1 MTKTELLVKV
11 NSKIRP
17 KLYFYLPNITF
28 LLSHA
33 AFFRLQEKHP
43 PRCYTVHARF
53 VRNVLKDL

>member
-11 NSKIRP
+11 DSKIRP
-17 KLYFYLPNITF
+17 KLYCYLPNITF

-33 AFFRLQEKHP
+33 AFFYLREKHP
-43 PRCYTVHARF
+43 PPLLHCPREI

>member
-1 MTKTELLVKV
+1 MNKTELFVKV
-11 NSKIRP
+11 NSKIHP

-33 AFFRLQEKHP
+33 AFFYLCEKHP
-43 PRCYTVHARF
+43 PLCYAVHVRF

>member
-17 KLYFYLPNITF
+17 KLYCYLPNITF

-33 AFFRLQEKHP
+33 AFFYLREKHAP
-43 PRCYTVHARF
+43 PCYTVHARF
-53 VRNVLKDL
+53 VRNVLKDS